1 MAPCTTVTFRR
12 LIELC
17 RGALNAPAGL
27 LSSEGT
33 PCLWEDS
40 NVEQEDERG
49 LPDTGDSRHRTC
61 TRIPVAKYEIHPG
74 RIHTL
79 LHFLGADKERKINFL
94 GFSLQN
100 FLCIK
105 SHGICKYLSNFLMIR
120 IETYLST
127 ITIKMI
133 KSDSSIRQTTLLI
146 LPLFTSHLIFNS

>member
-17 RGALNAPAGL
+17 RGALNAPVCL

-33 PCLWEDS
+33 PYLWEDS
-40 NVEQEDERG
+40 NAEQEGERG

-74 RIHTL
+74 RIHIL

-100 FLCIK
+100 ISYALNPT
-105 SHGICKYLSNFLMIR
+105 GYVN
-120 IETYLST
+120 TYQ
-127 ITIKMI
+127 I
-133 KSDSSIRQTTLLI
+133 
-146 LPLFTSHLIFNS
+146 P